1 MRPVNLIPEND
12 RRGSAS
18 AARGGPLAY
27 ILVGALV
34 VLLAGVTLLVTTNN
48 QISASKAEASELSA
62 EIASVEA
69 RVSQLAAYT
78 QLREVHQERV
88 ETVTGLAESRFDW
101 ERVLREVSLI
111 LPHDVWLTNLSGSVT
126 PEVSVNGSAG
136 VGLRASVPGPALEI
150 VGCASGQDAVAGFV
164 TALKD
169 IEGVTRV
176 AMQYSNLPEGEG
188 GSSSGEGGEQSANCQ
203 TRNFIAQFQLVAAF
217 DAAPVSTLTSATEV
231 EGG

>member
-12 RRGSAS
+12 RRGSPS

-27 ILVGALV
+27 ILVGGLI

-48 QISASKAEASELSA
+48 QISASQSESTELSA

-88 ETVTGLAESRFDW
+88 ETVTGLADSRFDW

-111 LPHDVWLTNLSGSVT
+111 LPHDVWLTNLTGSVT
-126 PEVSVNGSAG
+126 PAVSINGSAG
-136 VGLRASVPGPALEI
+136 VGLRGSVPGPALEI

-169 IEGVTRV
+169 VEGVTRV
-176 AMQYSNLPEGEG
+176 AMQYSKLPEGE
-188 GSSSGEGGEQSANCQ
+188 SSGTSGESSEASANCQ

-217 DAAPVSTLTSATEV
+217 DAAPVATLTSTTEV